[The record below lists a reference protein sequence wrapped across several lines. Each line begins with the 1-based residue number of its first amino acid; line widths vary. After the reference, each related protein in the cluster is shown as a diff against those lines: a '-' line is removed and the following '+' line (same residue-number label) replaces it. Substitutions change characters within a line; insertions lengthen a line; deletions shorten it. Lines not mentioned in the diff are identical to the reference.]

1 MTVNV
6 SKLKHNLLCF
16 IVTKGLVAHTDRS
29 CKEDARKALVMLSL
43 TTH

>member
-1 MTVNV
+1 MTTNV

-16 IVTKGLVAHTDRS
+16 ITKGLMAHTDRS

-43 TTH
+43 ATH